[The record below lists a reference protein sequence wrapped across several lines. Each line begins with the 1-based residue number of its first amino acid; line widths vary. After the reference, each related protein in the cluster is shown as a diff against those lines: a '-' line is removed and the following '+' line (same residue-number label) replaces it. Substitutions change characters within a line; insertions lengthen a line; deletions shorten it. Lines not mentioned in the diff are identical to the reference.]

1 MSEFYDEIYE
11 DVDDL
16 LEEFGRP
23 VTINGTPIEKALRND
38 EGQGVDES
46 RGGITIHLMSYMF
59 KDGQIKRPK
68 FEENVTINDET
79 WSCNGSEVKHGI
91 LILKVCREIS

>member
-1 MSEFYDEIYE
+1 MSDFYSDIYE

-16 LEEFGRP
+16 LEDFGRP
-23 VTINGTPIEKALRND
+23 VTINGILIEKVLMND

-46 RGGITIHLMSYMF
+46 RGGITIHLKSYMF
-59 KDGQIKRPK
+59 KDGLIRRPK
-68 FEENVTINDET
+68 FEETVTINDET
-79 WSCNGSEVKHGI
+79 CSCNGSEVKHGI